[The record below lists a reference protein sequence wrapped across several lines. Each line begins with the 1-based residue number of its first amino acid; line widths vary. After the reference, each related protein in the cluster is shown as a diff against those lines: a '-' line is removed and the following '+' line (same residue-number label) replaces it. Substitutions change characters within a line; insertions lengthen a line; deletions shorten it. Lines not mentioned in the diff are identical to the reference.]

1 MSRRFFK
8 GKRRRPAGSVA
19 HLEGHLFNRGGAF
32 QATPKST
39 TRVSYLP
46 SAKRLFIRDPRST
59 IHDPPLLSHS
69 CSFAVQTLLTLS
81 SITHHK
87 SPISNDPFFFAT
99 LATWHGRSEAK
110 AKRSLPMKSRPL
122 QFLPHSKFKIYHSAF
137 PFTMCTS
144 IGVSVL
150 RCISRWGN
158 GTPMP
163 ASVKCFS
170 IISRRSLAITDELA
184 PALMSIQ

>member
-1 MSRRFFK
+1 MGSAGVPPAVSRILRDT
-8 GKRRRPAGSVA
+8 SSIVA
-19 HLEGHLFNRGGAF
+19 AL
-32 QATPKST
+32 S
-39 TRVSYLP
+39 
-46 SAKRLFIRDPRST
+46 KRLQRVRQECRTSLARSASSSAIHDQQST
-59 IHDPPLLSHS
+59 IPLFSPIRVPS
-69 CSFAVQTLLTLS
+69 RSFAVQTLLTLP

-87 SPISNDPFFFAT
+87 SPISNAPFFFAT

-170 IISRRSLAITDELA
+170 IIRRRSLAMTIELA

>member
-1 MSRRFFK
+1 MGRDLCPQRSARMIRRFFK
-8 GKRRRPAGSVA
+8 GERRRPAGSVA
-19 HLEGHLFNRGGAF
+19 HLAGHLFNRGGAF

-39 TRVSYLP
+39 TRVSCLP
-46 SAKRLFIRDPRST
+46 SATRLFINNPRST
-59 IHDPPLLSHS
+59 
-69 CSFAVQTLLTLS
+69 S
-81 SITHHK
+81 SL
-87 SPISNDPFFFAT
+87 PFVFLRGSNSSYSSLNNPSLIFFAT

-122 QFLPHSKFKIYHSAF
+122 HFLPHSKFKIYHSVF
-137 PFTMCTS
+137 PFTMRTS
-144 IGVSVL
+144 MGVSVL

-170 IISRRSLAITDELA
+170 IIRRRSLAITDELA

>member
-1 MSRRFFK
+1 MSRRFFN
-8 GKRRRPAGSVA
+8 GERRRPAGSVA
-19 HLEGHLFNRGGAF
+19 HLAGHLFNRGGAF

-46 SAKRLFIRDPRST
+46 SAKRLFSPIRVSSR
-59 IHDPPLLSHS
+59 
-69 CSFAVQTLLTLS
+69 SFAVQTLLTLP

-99 LATWHGRSEAK
+99 LATWRGRSEAK

-170 IISRRSLAITDELA
+170 IIRRRSLAMTIELA